1 MKILSSE
8 QVKQLDAYTIKN
20 EPILSINLMERAA
33 KICSQ
38 RIIELFP
45 EKPSVKVF
53 AGPGNNG
60 GDGLAIARILAEH
73 NYKVQVFLKSTKL
86 SPDAQINHER
96 LIEQNSVEII
106 IIDDKSKLPELKIQD
121 LVIDALFGSGLSRP
135 IEGFFGEII
144 THINKSAA
152 TVVSID
158 IPSGLYSEDNST
170 LPKADD
176 GTYKNVIKAD
186 YTLSLE
192 LPFLSFFFSDTYE
205 HVGKWECLSIGLSK
219 KYLEE
224 LKTNNYLIT
233 EELVKPMLKKRKKF
247 DHKGTYGHAL
257 LIAGSYGKM
266 GAAILAAKAC
276 LRTGIGLLSTH
287 FPVSG
292 YEIMQTAV
300 PEAMVC
306 IDESGTRFCKSDE
319 QDLYQAI
326 GIGPGIGQK
335 KATLDS
341 LIGILNNAQKPVV
354 LDADALNLLANN
366 RFLYDLI
373 PENSILTPHPG
384 EFKRLIG
391 EDIAPYL
398 RYKKQLDLA
407 KEQKVI
413 VVLKGAHTSIAFPD
427 GRCFFNSSGNPGMAT
442 AGSGDVLTGMIT
454 SLLAQG
460 YTPEHAAILGVYLHG
475 LAGDIAAEK
484 NGMQALIAG
493 DIIENIGSAYKLIKT
508 VDKSIS

>member
-1 MKILSSE
+1 MKILNAG
-8 QVKQLDAYTIKN
+8 QVKKLDAYTIEN

-33 KICSQ
+33 KICTN
-38 RIIELFP
+38 RIIKIIDKKTEI
-45 EKPSVKVF
+45 KVF

-60 GDGLAIARILAEH
+60 GDGLAIARMLANK
-73 NYKVQVFLKSTKL
+73 NYSVTVYLKSTKL
-86 SPDAQINHER
+86 SADAQINYKR
-96 LIEQNSVEII
+96 LIEQSKVKLII
-106 IIDDKSKLPELKIQD
+106 VDNKEKLPVLKKND

-135 IEGFFGEII
+135 VVGFYAEII
-144 THINKSAA
+144 THINNSDARVLA
-152 TVVSID
+152 ID
-158 IPSGLYSEDNST
+158 IPSGFFSEDNSL
-170 LPKADD
+170 LPKSEQ
-176 GTYKNVIKAD
+176 GTYQNVIMAD

-192 LPFLSFFFSDTYE
+192 LPFLSFFFPDAQHHT
-205 HVGKWECLSIGLSK
+205 GKWECLPIGLSQ
-219 KYLEE
+219 KYLQE
-224 LKTNNYLIT
+224 LKSPNYYIT
-233 EELVKPMLKKRKKF
+233 QKMVKPMLKKRKKF

-266 GAAILAAKAC
+266 GAAVLAAKAC
-276 LRTGIGLLSTH
+276 LRTGVGLLTTH

-335 KATLDS
+335 KATLNS

-354 LDADALNLLANN
+354 LDADALNLLAAN

-384 EFKRLIG
+384 EFRRLAG
-391 EDIAPYL
+391 ETNNYFERHQKQIA
-398 RYKKQLDLA
+398 LA

-413 VVLKGAHTSIAFPD
+413 VVLKGAYTSIAFPD
-427 GRCFFNSSGNPGMAT
+427 GRCYFNSTGNPGMGT
-442 AGSGDVLTGMIT
+442 AGSGDVLTGIIT

-460 YTPEHAAILGVYLHG
+460 YLPEQAAILGVYLHG
-475 LAGDIAAEK
+475 LAGDIAAK
-484 NGMQALIAG
+484 KKGMQALIAG
-493 DIIENIGSAYKLIKT
+493 DIVENIGKAYKKL
-508 VDKSIS
+508 SEN

>member
-1 MKILSSE
+1 MKILNAE
-8 QVKQLDAYTIKN
+8 QVKKLDAYTIKN

-33 KICSQ
+33 KTCTK
-38 RIIELFP
+38 RITELFCN
-45 EKPSVKVF
+45 KANVKVF

-60 GDGLAIARILAEH
+60 GDGLAIARMLADKK
-73 NYKVQVFLKSTKL
+73 YKVSIYLKSTKL
-86 SPDAQINHER
+86 SPDAQINYQR
-96 LIEQNSVEII
+96 LIEQNKVKINII
-106 IIDDKSKLPELKIQD
+106 NNKSKLPLIEKDNLI
-121 LVIDALFGSGLSRP
+121 IDALFGSGLSRE
-135 IEGFFGEII
+135 IEGFYSDII
-144 THINKSAA
+144 SHINNSGAEI
-152 TVVSID
+152 VSID
-158 IPSGLYSEDNST
+158 IPSGFFSENNSSLT
-170 LPKADD
+170 KADD
-176 GTYKNVIKAD
+176 GTYKNVVKAN

-192 LPFLSFFFSDTYE
+192 LPFLSFFFPDSE
-205 HVGKWECLSIGLSK
+205 HHVGNWECLSIGLNK

-224 LKTNNYLIT
+224 LPCNNYYIT
-233 EELVKPMLKKRKKF
+233 RKILKPMLKKRNKF
-247 DHKGTYGHAL
+247 EHKGTFGHAL

-276 LRTGIGLLSTH
+276 LRTGVGLLTTH

-319 QDLYQAI
+319 QNLYQAI

-335 KATLDS
+335 KATLNS

-354 LDADALNLLANN
+354 LDADALNLLAKN

-384 EFKRLIG
+384 EFRRLIG
-391 EDIAPYL
+391 ETTSYFEQYQQQIT
-398 RYKKQLDLA
+398 LA

-427 GRCFFNSSGNPGMAT
+427 GRCYFNSTGNPGMGT
-442 AGSGDVLTGMIT
+442 AGSGDVLTGIIT

-460 YTPEHAAILGVYLHG
+460 YLPEQAALLGVYLHG
-475 LAGDIAAEK
+475 LAGDIAAK
-484 NGMQALIAG
+484 QKGMHALIAG
-493 DIIENIGSAYKLIKT
+493 DIIENIGAAYKELSK
-508 VDKSIS
+508 

>member
-1 MKILSSE
+1 MKILNAG
-8 QVKQLDAYTIKN
+8 QVKKLDAYTIEN
-20 EPILSINLMERAA
+20 EPILSVNLMERAA
-33 KICSQ
+33 KVCTN
-38 RIIELFP
+38 RII
-45 EKPSVKVF
+45 KIIKKKTNIKVF

-60 GDGLAIARILAEH
+60 GDGLAIARMLANK
-73 NYKVQVFLKSTKL
+73 NYSVTVYLKSTKL
-86 SPDAQINHER
+86 STDAQINYER
-96 LIEQNSVEII
+96 LIEQNKAKII
-106 IIDDKSKLPELKIQD
+106 IIDDKAKLPALKKND

-135 IEGFFGEII
+135 LEGFYAEII
-144 THINKSAA
+144 THINNSEAI
-152 TVVSID
+152 VISID
-158 IPSGLYSEDNST
+158 IPSGLFSEDNSS
-170 LPKADD
+170 LPKSEQ
-176 GTYKNVIKAD
+176 GVYLNVIKAD

-192 LPFLSFFFSDTYE
+192 LPFLSFFFPDAQHHT
-205 HVGKWECLSIGLSK
+205 GKWECLSIGLSQ
-219 KYLEE
+219 KYLQE
-224 LKTNNYLIT
+224 LKSPNYYIT
-233 EELVKPMLKKRKKF
+233 QKMVQAMLKKRKKF

-266 GAAILAAKAC
+266 GAAVLAAKAC
-276 LRTGIGLLSTH
+276 LRTGVGLLTTH

-335 KATLDS
+335 KATLNS

-354 LDADALNLLANN
+354 LDADALNLLAAN

-384 EFKRLIG
+384 EFRRLAG
-391 EDIAPYL
+391 ETNNYFEQYQKQIA
-398 RYKKQLDLA
+398 LA

-413 VVLKGAHTSIAFPD
+413 IVLKGAHTSIALPD
-427 GRCFFNSSGNPGMAT
+427 GRCYFNSTGNPGMGT
-442 AGSGDVLTGMIT
+442 AGSGDVLTGIIT

-460 YTPEHAAILGVYLHG
+460 YLPEQAAILGVYLHG
-475 LAGDIAAEK
+475 LAGDIAAK
-484 NGMQALIAG
+484 KKGMQALIAG
-493 DIIENIGSAYKLIKT
+493 DIVENIGKAYKKL
-508 VDKSIS
+508 SEN

>member
-8 QVKQLDAYTIKN
+8 QVKELDAYTIEN

-33 KICSQ
+33 KVCVE
-38 RIIELFP
+38 RIIRLFP
-45 EKPSVKVF
+45 EKMPVKVF

-60 GDGLAIARILAEH
+60 GDGLAIARMLAEN
-73 NYKVQVFLKSTKL
+73 NYPVQVFLKSTKL
-86 SPDAQINHER
+86 STDAQINYER
-96 LIEQNSVEII
+96 LQEQNKAEII
-106 IIDDKSKLPELKIQD
+106 IADNKDKLPELSDTD
-121 LVIDALFGSGLSRP
+121 LIIDAIFGSGLSRP
-135 IEGFFGEII
+135 VEGFYGNII
-144 THINKSAA
+144 THINNSKA
-152 TVVSID
+152 TVISID
-158 IPSGLYSEDNST
+158 IPSGLFSEDNTS
-170 LPKADD
+170 LPKNNDE
-176 GTYKNVIKAD
+176 TYKNVIKAD

-192 LPFLSFFFSDTYE
+192 LPFLSFMFADTYQ

-219 KYLEE
+219 KKLQATE
-224 LKTNNYLIT
+224 TNYFLIT
-233 EELVKPMLKKRKKF
+233 KDMVRLMLKKRNKF
-247 DHKGTYGHAL
+247 DHKGTFGHAL

-276 LRTGIGLLSTH
+276 LRTGVGLLTTH

-326 GIGPGIGQK
+326 GLGPGIGQK
-335 KATLDS
+335 KSTLNS

-354 LDADALNLLANN
+354 LDADALNLLSNN

-384 EFKRLIG
+384 EFRRLIN
-391 EDIAPYL
+391 EDLPPYL
-398 RYKKQLDLA
+398 MFKKQIELA

-413 VVLKGAHTSIAFPD
+413 VVLKGAHTSIALPD
-427 GRCFFNSSGNPGMAT
+427 GRCYFNSTGNPGMGT
-442 AGSGDVLTGMIT
+442 AGSGDVLTGILT

-460 YTPEHAAILGVYLHG
+460 YPPEQAAVLGVYLHG
-475 LAGDIAAEK
+475 LAGDIAAEEK
-484 NGMQALIAG
+484 GVQTLIAG
-493 DIIENIGSAYKLIKT
+493 DIIDNIGVAYRYIE
-508 VDKSIS
+508 S